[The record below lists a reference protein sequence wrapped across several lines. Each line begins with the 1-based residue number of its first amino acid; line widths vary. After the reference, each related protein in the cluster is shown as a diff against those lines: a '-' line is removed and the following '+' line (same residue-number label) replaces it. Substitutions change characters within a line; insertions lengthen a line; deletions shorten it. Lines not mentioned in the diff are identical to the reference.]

1 MFIIEKPYVSEYMI
15 DSIINHDWPVLDNE
29 TIEDSGLED
38 GVLDLWSTEEATEYY
53 LKQEFPLIY
62 SNSENA
68 LAWIVENLPESNL
81 TKYIKIFKDKIKFR
95 EILKE
100 KYPDFYYKSFEY
112 LDINYVEREEFQ
124 FPLIL
129 KPSVGY
135 LSFGVHLINEL
146 DDWENEVKQ
155 LNKEI
160 ATSKNKYNENV
171 VNSKMILAEQ
181 VMKGE
186 ELAVD
191 AYYDR
196 NGTPVVLNIFKHLYK
211 DEKDISDRLYIT
223 SAPIMSSNLTKV
235 TEFLTDLGQ
244 MFNIKNFPLHLE
256 IKINEA
262 GVITPMEV
270 NPMRFA
276 GWCTSDIA
284 KYAWG
289 FNVYEYFEEQ
299 KHPDWSEILQNSGSE
314 IYYFSF
320 VDIPAGF
327 PKSTVRDFNFSAYL
341 ADFSNVFEVRRINF
355 KSNPFFGVIFG
366 STTDEEELDMILNK
380 EPAAFAV

>member
-81 TKYIKIFKDKIKFR
+81 TKYIKIFKDKIQFR

-262 GVITPMEV
+262 GVITPIEV

-355 KSNPFFGVIFG
+355 KANPFFGVIFG
-366 STTDEEELDMILNK
+366 STNDEEELNNILSK
-380 EPAAFAV
+380 EPGMFAI

>member
-38 GVLDLWSTEEATEYY
+38 GALDLWSTEEATEYY

-81 TKYIKIFKDKIKFR
+81 TKYIKIFKDKMQFR
-95 EILKE
+95 ELFKE

-124 FPLIL
+124 FPLIM
-129 KPSVGY
+129 KPSVGF
-135 LSFGVHLINEL
+135 LSFGVHLINSPE
-146 DDWENEVKQ
+146 DWENEVKQ

-160 ATSKNKYNENV
+160 ATNKSKYDENV
-171 VNSKMILAEQ
+171 VNTKMILVEQ

-211 DEKDISDRLYIT
+211 DEKDMSDRLYIT
-223 SAPIMSSNLTKV
+223 SAPIISSNLTKV
-235 TEFLTDLGQ
+235 TEFLTDMGQ
-244 MFNIKNFPLHLE
+244 MLNLKNFPLHLE
-256 IKINEA
+256 VKINEA
-262 GVITPMEV
+262 GTLVPMEV

-289 FNVYEYFEEQ
+289 FDVYEYFEAQ
-299 KHPDWSEILQNSGSE
+299 KHPNWTEILEKAGQE